1 MSVRYMQQQTLRAA
15 REGRAIHKF
24 KDEDATVTAGFVVS
38 TLASIYYDIPAG
50 KQVIVDTVHYGI
62 NTVDDEITVYM
73 VACAEITAG
82 GAATQKMHHF
92 FASSGTKKEGNGIVI
107 AYLATPL
114 CIKYSDGHR
123 SVSMAVKATDTD
135 AIATYGWCGYFE
147 DEGTLS

>member
-24 KDEDATVTAGFVVS
+24 KDEDAGVTAGFVVS
-38 TLASIYYDIPAG
+38 TDAGIYYDIPAG
-50 KQVIVDTVHYGI
+50 KQVIVDTVHYGV

-73 VACAEITAG
+73 VACAAVAGG

-92 FASSGTKKEGNGIVI
+92 FASAGTKKEGNGIVI
-107 AYLATPL
+107 AHLATPL
-114 CIKYSDGHR
+114 CIKYSGGHR
-123 SVSMAVKATDTD
+123 SVSMAVMATDTD
-135 AIATYGWCGYFE
+135 AIVTYGWCGYFE